1 MFTSMYHKETE
12 TDPAQECESS
22 PSRKST
28 LSQKEKGLQL
38 QVCQAD
44 SLPPRTVPAPK
55 VKTPDN
61 CWVTALFDQKPLLL
75 PLLLRWP
82 CSPSSP
88 SSLVCSLSCPEARGL
103 HRCFGSTEKE
113 EWLKNSLNL
122 DSGHLSSC
130 FGDISLASHPAN
142 SPHSSFA
149 ATDKSLRLSLPY
161 L

>member
-1 MFTSMYHKETE
+1 MNH
-12 TDPAQECESS
+12 PHPESLPS
-22 PSRKST
+22 P
-28 LSQKEKGLQL
+28 QKEKGLQL
-38 QVCQAD
+38 QVSQAD
-44 SLPPRTVPAPK
+44 SSPPRIVPAPK

-61 CWVTALFDQKPLLL
+61 CWVTLFDQKALLL
-75 PLLLRWP
+75 PVLLHWP
-82 CSPSSP
+82 CSPASP
-88 SSLVCSLSCPEARGL
+88 SSLVYSLSCPEARGL
-103 HRCFGSTEKE
+103 HRCFGSTESE

-149 ATDKSLRLSLPY
+149 ATDKSFRLSLPY